1 MARVLIVDDDE
12 LIRFTLQE
20 VCEFAGFES
29 EAFENGALALQ
40 RFHQERFEVV
50 LVDYFMPVMD
60 GVETVSALRKLDD
73 QVPIV
78 VLTVDE
84 RQETVNRFKEAGAT
98 DFALKPVRVPDLI
111 SRITLNLEL
120 SRLKR
125 QQQTKQTE
133 ILAPKGISENTISV
147 IVDYLKNQSSP
158 VTLEMVTKDIG
169 LAYPTV
175 QRYMA
180 HLLKEGHV
188 NVDLQY
194 GKIGRPIKHYFWNG
208 D

>member
-1 MARVLIVDDDE
+1 MVRVLIVDDDE

-40 RFHQERFEVV
+40 RFHQGRFEVV

-60 GVETVSALRKLDD
+60 GVETVGALRKLDD

-84 RQETVNRFKEAGAT
+84 RQETVNRFREAGAT

-133 ILAPKGISENTISV
+133 VLVPKGISENTISV
-147 IVDYLKNQSSP
+147 IVDYLKNQAEP
-158 VTLEMVTKDIG
+158 VTLEMITKNIG

-188 NVDLQY
+188 NADFQY